1 MSKWLSPAWFGEA
14 QALVADQPLLPGL
27 SARIVA
33 EITDGPEGNV
43 WCHWDVIEG
52 RLAASAEGTVEGP
65 DINLTLSRKDAA
77 SLCRGDLDPSVAFM
91 QGRLK
96 VAGSMG
102 VMISLLTAMNT
113 PEYRG
118 LRQAIAETT
127 EF

>member
-1 MSKWLSPAWFGEA
+1 MTKWLSPEWFEETRA
-14 QALVADQPLLPGL
+14 MVAAQPLFPGL

-33 EITDGPEGNV
+33 EITDGPEGTV
-43 WCHWDVIEG
+43 SCYWDVDDG
-52 RLAASAEGTVEGP
+52 RLEASAEGTVEGP
-65 DINLTLSRKDAA
+65 DVTLTLSRKDAA
-77 SLCRGDLDPSVAFM
+77 SLSRGDLDPSVAFM

-113 PEYRG
+113 PEYRS
-118 LRQAIAETT
+118 LRQTIADST